1 MSEMFTVC
9 GHQRGVAGPKWLIPT
24 VTRGELAKAKGQIKA
39 LASTVEEFE
48 ASARAQAKHG
58 TPARGGMQHG
68 SSFLGS
74 GTGAGNDSTIASPDV
89 SGFLQSVHGEG
100 GASPGK
106 SSGGGGIPET
116 TPRSTSLAM
125 WGGKDLA
132 ERIRSLEGEID
143 ELGRQL
149 QLSREECSRLKFGNT
164 PRSAGTGNE
173 H

>member
-1 MSEMFTVC
+1 L
-9 GHQRGVAGPKWLIPT
+9 PDI
-24 VTRGELAKAKGQIKA
+24 RGELAKAQGQIKA
-39 LASTVEEFE
+39 LVSTVAEFE

-58 TPARGGMQHG
+58 TPARDAMHSG
-68 SSFLGS
+68 SSFLGNS
-74 GTGAGNDSTIASPDV
+74 DEVGNNSTIASPDV

-125 WGGKDLA
+125 WGGKELA

-149 QLSREECSRLKFGNT
+149 QLSREECSRLKLENT
-164 PRSAGTGNE
+164 PRSAGTGDE